1 MPAPPQSWEG
11 GVPEDAIL
19 LSEAFALFC
28 RAAIPKWQ
36 EIENAAEA
44 ALNDQSEITRRTA
57 LDVLDAAT
65 RDAELEFRKHLATGK
80 PRALMR
86 DPATGANVAVSR
98 AEWTARQ
105 SFAGMGF
112 SEVSSTR
119 VAAGASGFLVLSH
132 GVADHRSRIIRKHAR
147 HRREV
152 ADIAIDDAEQRDDRR
167 LVRRDRIENCT

>member
-1 MPAPPQSWEG
+1 
-11 GVPEDAIL
+11 VPEDAIL

-57 LDVLDAAT
+57 TDVLDAAT
-65 RDAELEFRKHLATGK
+65 RDADFEFRKHLATGK

-86 DPATGANVAVSR
+86 DPATGANVVAVSR

-112 SEVSSTR
+112 SEDFVWSGDLIRARMRS
-119 VAAGASGFLVLSH
+119 AA
-132 GVADHRSRIIRKHAR
+132 AR
-147 HRREV
+147 
-152 ADIAIDDAEQRDDRR
+152 
-167 LVRRDRIENCT
+167 